1 MSDSPHQE
9 RRTIAPDAT
18 DDDEKSGRVTRRT
31 VLAGAAA
38 TAAATVV
45 AVDPPARAHSVD
57 ADLPEMQY
65 LRAGF
70 KRDMEAFVQLSAAL
84 TGIDANKLRPFV
96 DPVDIKRD
104 YFNWV
109 NEREAA
115 AFETLLRIA
124 KENAGGQLDPA
135 QTILAKGDATLT
147 PSEIKAK
154 YLARS
159 IVLMWYLGAWYDPGD
174 LQKAAE
180 KPNDPLPTFKVI
192 SAKAYTQAWALR
204 VAQAH
209 PMGFSEM
216 QFGYWARKPDCPRNF
231 IGKDIP
237 GVQPCPP
244 NPT

>member
-31 VLAGAAA
+31 VLAGAVA

-57 ADLPEMQY
+57 ANLPE
-65 LRAGF
+65 
-70 KRDMEAFVQLSAAL
+70 DMTAFVQLSVAL
-84 TGIDANKLRPFV
+84 TGIDKGKLSPFV

-109 NEREAA
+109 NEREPA
-115 AFETLLRIA
+115 AFENLLRIA
-124 KENAGGQLDPA
+124 KENAGGQPDPA
-135 QTILAKGDATLT
+135 QPILAKVPAGDDATLT
-147 PSEIKAK
+147 PSEIEAK

-159 IVLMWYLGAWYDPGD
+159 IVLMWYLGAWYDPHKLRMSD
-174 LQKAAE
+174 AS
-180 KPNDPLPTFKVI
+180 PFDFKVI
-192 SAKAYTQAWALR
+192 SPKAYTQAWALR

-216 QFGYWARKPDCPRNF
+216 QFGYWTREPDTPLHF

-237 GVQPCPP
+237 RGA
-244 NPT
+244 

>member
-1 MSDSPHQE
+1 MSDLPHQE

-57 ADLPEMQY
+57 ANL
-65 LRAGF
+65 
-70 KRDMEAFVQLSAAL
+70 DMDAFVQLSAAL
-84 TGIDANKLRPFV
+84 TGIDKGKLSPFV

-109 NEREAA
+109 NEREPA
-115 AFETLLRIA
+115 AFENLLRIA
-124 KENAGGQLDPA
+124 KENAPPDPA
-135 QTILAKGDATLT
+135 QVEQSILPKVPAGDDATLT
-147 PSEIKAK
+147 QSEIEAK

-159 IVLMWYLGAWYDPGD
+159 VVLMWYLGAWYDPHKLRMSD
-174 LQKAAE
+174 AS
-180 KPNDPLPTFKVI
+180 PFDFKVI
-192 SAKAYTQAWALR
+192 SPKAYTQAWALR

-216 QFGYWARKPDCPRNF
+216 QFGYWTREPDTPFHF

-237 GVQPCPP
+237 RGA
-244 NPT
+244 